1 MRKFSHGQN
10 SNLWLENI
18 LFELRAKKI
27 VNSLRSIN
35 QLEIVA
41 DFGCGYRG
49 KLLKKIVN
57 IFSGVKSAVGLDLSV
72 NAITP
77 EQKIKLIKTDINSPL
92 PLADN
97 SFDAVICSAVIEH
110 LSNYRQA
117 LTEIHRLLKNGGY
130 LILTSPAPQAKN
142 ILEFLA
148 FKLNL
153 LSQAEIADHKKYFS
167 AQELKKI
174 LQELSFSEIKIK
186 TFQFGFNNLYICK
199 K

>member
-10 SNLWLENI
+10 GNLWLENI

-77 EQKIKLIKTDINSPL
+77 EQKIKLIKTDLNSPL

-130 LILTSPAPQAKN
+130 LILTSPAPRAKN

-153 LSQAEIADHKKYFS
+153 LNQTEIADHKKYFS

-186 TFQFGFNNLYICK
+186 TFQFGFNNLFICK

>member
-10 SNLWLENI
+10 GNLWLENI

-77 EQKIKLIKTDINSPL
+77 EQKIKLIKTDLNSPL